1 MKTAL
6 NNKQHLLAHVQACS
20 PCTYKSILSWARGQG
35 LMAGFTQNI
44 NALKHE
50 GKIFMNENDESELIV
65 ELA

>member
-1 MKTAL
+1 
-6 NNKQHLLAHVQACS
+6 
-20 PCTYKSILSWARGQG
+20 
-35 LMAGFTQNI
+35 MAGFTQNI